1 MFNGGLSL
9 TSGVFIV
16 YLWAM
21 VIIDW
26 LLEGIL
32 WIYSNK
38 FVSSSDEMARG
49 SSHSSLASDFVR
61 KHIIKINYFCSSPVD
76 LRIEK

>member
-1 MFNGGLSL
+1 
-9 TSGVFIV
+9 
-16 YLWAM
+16 M

-32 WIYSNK
+32 WIYNK

-49 SSHSSLASDFVR
+49 SSLASDFVR
-61 KHIIKINYFCSSPVD
+61 KHNIKINSFRSSPVD